1 MRPTHV
7 VLVGECVQRFAER
20 SPSLTAAVKEHGPLP
35 LPGLVRHCFRNTDPC
50 DTNTMIDSAFGA
62 LRMMQSVEGW
72 VTSNN
77 ELYQG
82 LSESLTGGQDGLREL
97 IRLQC
102 HVRDGMRS
110 TMTRAVM

>member
-77 ELYQG
+77 ELYDSLEG
-82 LSESLTGGQDGLREL
+82 LSDREAPESHPTNL
-97 IRLQC
+97 IAAQLLAQ
-102 HVRDGMRS
+102 S
-110 TMTRAVM
+110 NNP